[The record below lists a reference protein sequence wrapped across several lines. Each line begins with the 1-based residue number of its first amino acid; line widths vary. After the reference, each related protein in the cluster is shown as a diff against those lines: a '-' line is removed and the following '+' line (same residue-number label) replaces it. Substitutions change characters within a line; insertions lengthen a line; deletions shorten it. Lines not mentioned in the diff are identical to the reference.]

1 MKWKLSVI
9 CLTLSALACGMPVTA
24 AMIYPSV
31 GSAPVPVNMDTVIN
45 TPMSTGVNMVV
56 CNSGGWLNIRPEA
69 GDLSISNGELAEG
82 ESVTVRMPYT
92 VTEEMGLWGE
102 LVDGRG
108 WINVGYL
115 CEEK

>member
-56 CNSGGWLNIRPEA
+56 IADKLKIRTSPGGEVVQFAYLLR
-69 GDLSISNGELAEG
+69 GDI
-82 ESVTVRMPYT
+82 VTVYERQTKNGYQWCRT
-92 VTEEMGLWGE
+92 GLHW
-102 LVDGRG
+102 
-108 WINVGYL
+108 VG
-115 CEEK
+115 CEWLEVE

>member
-1 MKWKLSVI
+1 MRILIAAIVLVS
-9 CLTLSALACGMPVTA
+9 LACGAQTELPQIPKVVDVPHQSGN
-24 AMIYPSV
+24 IYAETYIPTEASTD
-31 GSAPVPVNMDTVIN
+31 VNMT
-45 TPMSTGVNMVV
+45 V

-92 VTEEMGLWGE
+92 VTEEMGLWGK

-115 CEEK
+115 CEEQ